1 MPVTGRPSTSTLP
14 LLGGMRPETT
24 LRIVDLPQPEGPTMV
39 TIEPSGTSK
48 VKSRTATTGSRSR
61 GRNTMPT
68 SARRI
73 FAGGSDMVP
82 SSGTG
87 ERRFPAQEPRLDL
100 AHDQAEQPGDHRERD
115 QPGKHARGVEARRA
129 RGDEI
134 AQAVIGCEN
143 LRHDHAE
150 QRIGEAEVQPGENPR
165 QRRGER
171 HLPEDIARGSTH
183 QPGDG
188 DDVDVDVPGA
198 AE

>member
-14 LLGGMRPETT
+14 RLGGIRPETM
-24 LRIVDLPQPEGPTMV
+24 LRIVDLPEPEGPTMV

-73 FAGGSDMVP
+73 FAGGPDMVS

-100 AHDQAEQPGDHRERD
+100 AHDQAEQPGDHGERD
-115 QPGKHARGVEARRA
+115 QPGKHAGGVEARRA
-129 RGDEI
+129 RGDEV
-134 AQAVIGCEN
+134 AQPVIGREDFGD
-143 LRHDHAE
+143 DHAE
-150 QRIGEAEVQPGENPR
+150 QRIGQAEVQPGEDPR
-165 QRRGER
+165 ERRGER
-171 HLPEDIARGSTH
+171 HLPEDVAFGSAH

-188 DDVDVDVPGA
+188 DDVVIDILGA